1 MNMDTVNEFIR
12 LDKKKKDLN
21 AEVKLTQKKL
31 DKLSDEIMEE
41 MDEDGL
47 DNIKKSD
54 GRTVYIHE
62 RISGA
67 PINGDK
73 QASIVWLDEN
83 GHGHI
88 VEESYNTIRLNS
100 LLSELDKTEG
110 GIPEEFGEAFTVHR
124 IHSLRVRGNK

>member
-47 DNIKKSD
+47 DNIKKVTGELSTSMKEFLARRSMVISKHQSC
-54 GRTVYIHE
+54 GSMRMGMGTLSKSPTILYVSTHCCQNLTRQKEGFQKSSVRHSQSTEYIH
-62 RISGA
+62 
-67 PINGDK
+67 
-73 QASIVWLDEN
+73 
-83 GHGHI
+83 
-88 VEESYNTIRLNS
+88 
-100 LLSELDKTEG
+100 
-110 GIPEEFGEAFTVHR
+110 
-124 IHSLRVRGNK
+124 